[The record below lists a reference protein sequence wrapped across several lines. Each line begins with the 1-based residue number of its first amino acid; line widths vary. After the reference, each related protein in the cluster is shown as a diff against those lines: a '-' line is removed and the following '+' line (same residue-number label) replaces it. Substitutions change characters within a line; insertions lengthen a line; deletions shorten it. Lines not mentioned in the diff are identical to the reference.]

1 MTGDDLCF
9 LSGGEAARLIA
20 ARQLSPVELVDAIL
34 ARVEAVQPHINAFT
48 VVRAEAARA
57 EAKAAEAAVGN
68 GDALGLLHGVP
79 FTVKDMIDVAGERIT
94 WGSYMFE
101 NNVPAED
108 APVVARLKAAGG
120 IVLGITNMPECGPKG
135 VTDNPLWGTTRNP
148 WNLEHTPGGSSGGAG
163 AALASGCGA
172 LAIGTDRAGSVRIP
186 ASCCGVVGLKT
197 TAGAWPNTDVLDFFD
212 KANVIGPLTRT
223 VSDGALM
230 MSVVT
235 GPDERDPLSLGT
247 RRRDFGAAADA
258 RGDMKG
264 MRVAWTS
271 KVGNTEVDHDTLAQC
286 EAAVEA
292 LGGLG
297 AEVEE
302 IDLDL
307 LASVHILFVLV
318 GARLHAAYGDKLEE
332 FGERLDPALRQAIED
347 GARWTGA
354 DVFEAA
360 FARVKLFEDI
370 EALFSGFDLVATP
383 TLTMP
388 TIPIDQ
394 FSWDPVTVNG
404 KVLRSPRYDW
414 LPYSHPFNHTGHPAI
429 SVPAGWTSEELP
441 VGLQLVAPWHAEERL
456 LGAAA
461 ELEAVRPWAHRRP
474 PLLENLAAA

>member
-1 MTGDDLCF
+1 MTNDDLCY

-20 ARQLSPVELVDAIL
+20 ARQISPVELVDAVL

-57 EAKAAEAAVGN
+57 EAKAAEAALAG
-68 GDALGLLHGVP
+68 GGELGPLHGVP

-101 NNVPAED
+101 NNVSAAD

-120 IVLGITNMPECGPKG
+120 IVLGITNMPECGPKAT
-135 VTDNPLWGTTRNP
+135 TDNPLWGTTRNP

-163 AALASGCGA
+163 AAVASGCGA

-197 TAGAWPNTDVLDFFD
+197 TAGAWPNTNVLDFFD

-223 VSDGALM
+223 VSDAALM

-235 GPDERDPLSLGT
+235 GPDERDPLSFGA
-247 RRRDFGAAADA
+247 RRRDFSAAADA

-264 MRVAWTS
+264 MRLAWAST
-271 KVGNTEVDHDTLAQC
+271 VGNSEVDDDTLAQC
-286 EAAVEA
+286 EAAVKA

-307 LASVHILFVLV
+307 TASVDMLFVLV

-332 FGERLDPALRQAIED
+332 FGERIDPSLRQAIED
-347 GARWTGA
+347 GAKWTGA

-360 FARVKLFEDI
+360 FLRVKLFKDV
-370 EALFSGFDLVATP
+370 EALFSNFDLIATP
-383 TLTMP
+383 TVTMP
-388 TIPIDQ
+388 TIPLDQ
-394 FSWDPVTVNG
+394 ITWDPVTVNG
-404 KVLRSPRYDW
+404 KRLRSGRYDW
-414 LPYSHPFNHTGHPAI
+414 FPYCHPFNHTGHPAI
-429 SVPAGWTSEELP
+429 SVPAGWTSSEDLP

-456 LGAAA
+456 LGGAA
-461 ELEAVRPWAHRRP
+461 ELEAARPWAHRRP
-474 PLLENLAAA
+474 PLLENL

>member
-1 MTGDDLCF
+1 MTNDDLCY

-20 ARQLSPVELVDAIL
+20 ARQISPVELVDAVW

-57 EAKAAEAAVGN
+57 EAKAAEAALAGGGV
-68 GDALGLLHGVP
+68 LGPLHGVP
-79 FTVKDMIDVAGERIT
+79 LTVKDMIDVAGERIT

-101 NNVPAED
+101 NNVPAAD

-120 IVLGITNMPECGPKG
+120 IVLGITNMPECGPKAT
-135 VTDNPLWGTTRNP
+135 TDNPLWGTTRNP

-163 AALASGCGA
+163 AAVASGCGA

-197 TAGAWPNTDVLDFFD
+197 TAGAWPNTNVLDFFD

-223 VSDGALM
+223 VSDAALM

-235 GPDERDPLSLGT
+235 GPDERDPLSFGA
-247 RRRDFGAAADA
+247 RRRDFSAAADA

-264 MRVAWTS
+264 MRLAWAST
-271 KVGNTEVDHDTLAQC
+271 VGNSEVDDDTLAQC
-286 EAAVEA
+286 EAAVKA

-307 LASVHILFVLV
+307 TASVDMLFVLV

-332 FGERLDPALRQAIED
+332 FGERIDPSLRQAIED
-347 GARWTGA
+347 GAKWTGA

-360 FARVKLFEDI
+360 FLRVKLFKDV
-370 EALFSGFDLVATP
+370 EALFSNFDLIATP
-383 TLTMP
+383 TVTMP
-388 TIPIDQ
+388 TIPLDQ
-394 FSWDPVTVNG
+394 ITWDPVTVNG
-404 KVLRSPRYDW
+404 KRLRSGRYDW
-414 LPYSHPFNHTGHPAI
+414 FPYCHPFNHTGHPAI
-429 SVPAGWTSEELP
+429 SVPAGWTSSEDLP

-461 ELEAVRPWAHRRP
+461 ELEAARPWAHRRP
-474 PLLENLAAA
+474 PLLENL

>member
-1 MTGDDLCF
+1 MTNDDLCY

-20 ARQLSPVELVDAIL
+20 ARQISPVELVDAVL

-57 EAKAAEAAVGN
+57 EAKAAEAALAG
-68 GDALGLLHGVP
+68 GGELGPLHGVP

-101 NNVPAED
+101 NNVPAAD

-120 IVLGITNMPECGPKG
+120 IVLGITNMPECGPKAT
-135 VTDNPLWGTTRNP
+135 TDNPLWGTTRNP

-163 AALASGCGA
+163 AAVASGCGA

-197 TAGAWPNTDVLDFFD
+197 TAGAWPNTNVLDFFD

-223 VSDGALM
+223 VSDAALM

-235 GPDERDPLSLGT
+235 GPDERDPLSFGA
-247 RRRDFGAAADA
+247 RRRDFSAAADA

-264 MRVAWTS
+264 MRLAWAST
-271 KVGNTEVDHDTLAQC
+271 VGNSEVDDDTLAQC
-286 EAAVEA
+286 EAAVKA

-307 LASVHILFVLV
+307 TASVDMLFVLV

-332 FGERLDPALRQAIED
+332 FGERIDPSLRQAIED
-347 GARWTGA
+347 GAKWTGA

-360 FARVKLFEDI
+360 FLRVKLFKDV
-370 EALFSGFDLVATP
+370 EALFSNFDLIATP
-383 TLTMP
+383 TVTMP
-388 TIPIDQ
+388 TIPLDQ
-394 FSWDPVTVNG
+394 ITWDPVTVNG
-404 KVLRSPRYDW
+404 KRLRSGRYDW
-414 LPYSHPFNHTGHPAI
+414 FPYCHPFNHTGHPAI
-429 SVPAGWTSEELP
+429 SVPAGWTSSEDLP

-461 ELEAVRPWAHRRP
+461 ELEAARPWAHRRP
-474 PLLENLAAA
+474 PLLENL

>member
-1 MTGDDLCF
+1 MTNDDLCY

-20 ARQLSPVELVDAIL
+20 ARQISPVELVDAVL

-57 EAKAAEAAVGN
+57 EAKAAEAALAG
-68 GDALGLLHGVP
+68 GGELGPLHGVP

-101 NNVPAED
+101 NNVSAAD

-120 IVLGITNMPECGPKG
+120 IVLGITNMPECGPKAT
-135 VTDNPLWGTTRNP
+135 TDNPLWGTTRNP

-163 AALASGCGA
+163 AAVASGCGA

-197 TAGAWPNTDVLDFFD
+197 TAGAWPNTNVLDFFD

-223 VSDGALM
+223 VSDAALM

-235 GPDERDPLSLGT
+235 GPDERDPLSFGA
-247 RRRDFGAAADA
+247 RRRDFSAAADA

-264 MRVAWTS
+264 MRLAWAST
-271 KVGNTEVDHDTLAQC
+271 VGNSEVDDDTLAQC
-286 EAAVEA
+286 EAAVKA

-307 LASVHILFVLV
+307 TASVDMLFVLV

-332 FGERLDPALRQAIED
+332 FGERIDPSLRQAIED
-347 GARWTGA
+347 GAKWTGA
-354 DVFEAA
+354 DVFEGRLS
-360 FARVKLFEDI
+360 ARQV
-370 EALFSGFDLVATP
+370 V
-383 TLTMP
+383 
-388 TIPIDQ
+388 
-394 FSWDPVTVNG
+394 
-404 KVLRSPRYDW
+404 
-414 LPYSHPFNHTGHPAI
+414 
-429 SVPAGWTSEELP
+429 
-441 VGLQLVAPWHAEERL
+441 
-456 LGAAA
+456 
-461 ELEAVRPWAHRRP
+461 
-474 PLLENLAAA
+474 